1 MKGELGQVK
10 VWLISGGVFG
20 NQEGYL
26 ECQINIYEVV
36 LVSYT
41 CFGDQAKVRGNGK
54 VNALV
59 VKSKW
64 TKEMIK
70 MLDLR
75 GFDQVRYVWNW
86 WKVYEVG
93 KSFGVV
99 NLILIWWLVVSDC
112 FENVMSIIGFFKVKE
127 CFVDDMN

>member
-1 MKGELGQVK
+1 M
-10 VWLISGGVFG
+10 I
-20 NQEGYL
+20 
-26 ECQINIYEVV
+26 INEVV

-41 CFGDQAKVRGNGK
+41 CFGDQAKVRENDK

-75 GFDQVRYVWNW
+75 GFDQVRYVWSW

>member
-1 MKGELGQVK
+1 M
-10 VWLISGGVFG
+10 I
-20 NQEGYL
+20 
-26 ECQINIYEVV
+26 INEVV

-41 CFGDQAKVRGNGK
+41 CFGDQAQVRENDK

-75 GFDQVRYVWNW
+75 GFDQVRYVWSW

-93 KSFGVV
+93 KSFEIVFRKELG
-99 NLILIWWLVVSDC
+99 I
-112 FENVMSIIGFFKVKE
+112 KVK
-127 CFVDDMN
+127 D